1 LQGRSRLPTPL
12 LTLFAPVLVVL
23 AVAGCAGHKP
33 PAPPI
38 KGLPDRVELNSVPF
52 FRGDTEQGASMALAS
67 ALSQQGVIITP
78 GLLDKS
84 LHLPG
89 GEDRLQASLAAT
101 AQAYGMVVYPLQDDL
116 PALFAQVAAGYPV
129 LLRYTQGS
137 IWTSPRYA
145 LLVGYDRYKQH
156 VLLRSGNE
164 RRKLMD
170 FASFSSAWKD
180 AGHWAVL
187 VQKPGQLPA
196 NVDRQ
201 RWLKAANDL
210 GQAGQEQA
218 ASQATRALSGQ

>member
-1 LQGRSRLPTPL
+1 M
-12 LTLFAPVLVVL
+12 VL
-23 AVAGCAGHKP
+23 AIAGCAGHPP

-38 KGLPDRVELNSVPF
+38 QGLPDRVELNSVPF

-78 GLLDKS
+78 GLLDAS

-129 LLRYTQGS
+129 LLRYTEGS

-170 FASFSSAWKD
+170 FAHFNSAWKD

-210 GQAGQEQA
+210 AQAGQEQA
-218 ASQATRALSGQ
+218 AAQATRALNTR

>member
-1 LQGRSRLPTPL
+1 MQGLARFQMPFVK
-12 LTLFAPVLVVL
+12 LFAPLLVML
-23 AVAGCAGHKP
+23 AVTGCASHT

-38 KGLPDRVELNSVPF
+38 KGLPDRVELSSVPF
-52 FRGDTEQGASMALAS
+52 FRGDAEQGASMALAS
-67 ALSQQGVIITP
+67 ALSQQGIVITP

-89 GEDRLQASLAAT
+89 GEDTLQASLQAT
-101 AQAYGMVVYPLQDDL
+101 AQEYGMVVYPLADDL

-129 LLRYTQGS
+129 LVRYMDGRV
-137 IWTSPRYA
+137 WTSPRYA

-156 VLLRSGNE
+156 VLLRSGDE

-170 FASFSSAWKD
+170 FGSFSSAWNS

-201 RWLKAANDL
+201 RWLKAASDL

-218 ASQATRALSGQ
+218 AARATRALDAQ

>member
-1 LQGRSRLPTPL
+1 MQGLARFQTPFVKL
-12 LTLFAPVLVVL
+12 LAPVLLAL
-23 AVAGCAGHKP
+23 AVAACAGHK

-38 KGLPDRVELNSVPF
+38 KGLPDRVELSSVPF

-84 LHLPG
+84 LHMPG
-89 GEDRLQASLAAT
+89 GEARLQASMQAT
-101 AQAYGMVVYPLQDDL
+101 AQEYGMVVYPLADDL

-129 LLRYTQGS
+129 LVRYMDGRV
-137 IWTSPRYA
+137 WTSPRYA

-170 FASFSSAWKD
+170 FASFDSAWKD

-201 RWLKAANDL
+201 RWLKAAHDL

-218 ASQATRALSGQ
+218 AAQATRTLGAQ

>member
-1 LQGRSRLPTPL
+1 MQGLARFHTPL
-12 LTLFAPVLVVL
+12 VKRFAPVLL
-23 AVAGCAGHKP
+23 ALAMAGCAGHK

-38 KGLPDRVELNSVPF
+38 KGLPDRVELSSVPF
-52 FRGDTEQGASMALAS
+52 FRGDAEQGASMALAS

-89 GEDRLQASLAAT
+89 GEDRLQASLQAT
-101 AQAYGMVVYPLQDDL
+101 AQEYGMVVYPLADDL

-129 LLRYTQGS
+129 LVRYMEGKV
-137 IWTSPRYA
+137 WTSPRYA

-156 VLLRSGNE
+156 VLLRSGND

-170 FASFSSAWKD
+170 FASFDSAWKS

-201 RWLKAANDL
+201 RWLKAAHDL

-218 ASQATRALSGQ
+218 AAQATRTLGAQ